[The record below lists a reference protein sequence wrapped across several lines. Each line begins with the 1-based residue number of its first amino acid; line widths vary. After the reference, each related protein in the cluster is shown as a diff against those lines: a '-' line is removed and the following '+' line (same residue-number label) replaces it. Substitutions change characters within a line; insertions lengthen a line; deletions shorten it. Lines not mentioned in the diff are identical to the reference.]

1 MMGRGVKAERVS
13 LEVARRIFKNNKTKA
28 MGSDGWKEVVTLRME
43 REMDRLW
50 KHLGG
55 QSITTWRLVV
65 RGEFE
70 RCVKNSSLMF
80 LFRQVVN
87 IDRL

>member
-1 MMGRGVKAERVS
+1 MMGRGVKTERVS
-13 LEVARRIFKNNKTKA
+13 LEAARRIFKNNKTKA
-28 MGSDGWKEVVTLRME
+28 MGSDGLKEVVTLRME

-50 KHLGG
+50 KHLGS